1 MLVVTDDLVLFKEV
15 NEVAVD
21 DMFQKFTG
29 DGGEGDRSVV
39 GCLAFVTLLV
49 DGCDVGCAP
58 IIRYLS
64 LV

>member
-15 NEVAVD
+15 DVVAVD
-21 DMFQKFTG
+21 AVFLKLTG
-29 DGGEGDRSVV
+29 DGGEGDRSVF
-39 GCLAFVTLLV
+39 GCLAFVALLV

-58 IIRYLS
+58 VIHYLS